1 MIFKLRT
8 LHGFTL
14 AVEIV
19 MWEVVFDF
27 SLHLHEVH
35 VSGRVNRAEWGDRFA
50 KANWCNPN

>member
-35 VSGRVNRAEWGDRFA
+35 VSGRDNRAEWGDRFA